1 MKLLALDFGGTFVK
15 YGLVDE
21 DANVTGKGEVPA
33 PLDHLNSFLNVVTDL
48 YEQFK
53 DEVKGIAI
61 SMPGVIDSEKG
72 YAFSGGAYTAI
83 VKDKNI
89 LELLKDRVPVPC
101 SVEND
106 GKSAVLAEAWKGALE
121 GVSDGAAVIVGS
133 GLGGGIIMDGKLR
146 KGAHFAS
153 GEISGL
159 LMKSGYYGMENFSA
173 GVSATTGLLLMV
185 AGARHMNPAQFEVSG
200 FMSQGAEP
208 DPDLPIYSGKDVL
221 QWVADGEPVTCAVFD
236 QWIKNLTMVV
246 YNLKMTLDPE
256 KIVIGGGISR
266 NPLFMEALKKEYA
279 VACEGLKMFGM
290 PETELVP
297 CRFTSDANLIGAVY
311 NWKLQHE

>member
-1 MKLLALDFGGTFVK
+1 MRDIYDYSLRAHNTFGIEARCRRFIEFETEEEAVEVARILRTSGCPYIIIGGGSNLLLTHDFDGIVVRSAIKGHCF
-15 YGLVDE
+15 E
-21 DANVTGKGEVPA
+21 DGNRMV
-33 PLDHLNSFLNVVTDL
+33 
-48 YEQFK
+48 
-53 DEVKGIAI
+53 
-61 SMPGVIDSEKG
+61 
-72 YAFSGGAYTAI
+72 
-83 VKDKNI
+83 
-89 LELLKDRVPVPC
+89 C
-101 SVEND
+101 
-106 GKSAVLAEAWKGALE
+106 
-121 GVSDGAAVIVGS
+121 GS
-133 GLGGGIIMDGKLR
+133 GETWDDMVAVSLE
-146 KGAHFAS
+146 A
-153 GEISGL
+153 
-159 LMKSGYYGMENFSA
+159 GYYGMENFSA